1 MPSTNF
7 TRPSTRTLIIAVVAI
22 VIVALFASRF
32 FRSSPS
38 TVSESAQGE
47 DVQSLVNQVARH
59 TVVKQGELPAV
70 AIVADVPFLQSQ
82 NPIFYKDVQQGDRL
96 LVWSDR
102 AILYSPSRDLILAM
116 VSAPAA
122 PPTSAP
128 TSAPTTQESAT
139 IEVRNGSGE
148 VGLGRAMANKLQA
161 DGLKVL
167 TPSDARGTYPSTLIV
182 IKSGDQL
189 PKALQ
194 DLGAKVMSLPDGEI
208 ALKGDF
214 LVIVG
219 ADFKK

>member
-1 MPSTNF
+1 MPST
-7 TRPSTRTLIIAVVAI
+7 TLSRPSTRTIIIAVVAI
-22 VIVALFASRF
+22 VFVALFASYF

-38 TVSESAQGE
+38 KTVSESAQSE

-122 PPTSAP
+122 PPTS
-128 TSAPTTQESAT
+128 TSTTQESAT
-139 IEVRNGSGE
+139 I
-148 VGLGRAMANKLQA
+148 
-161 DGLKVL
+161 
-167 TPSDARGTYPSTLIV
+167 
-182 IKSGDQL
+182 
-189 PKALQ
+189 
-194 DLGAKVMSLPDGEI
+194 
-208 ALKGDF
+208 
-214 LVIVG
+214 
-219 ADFKK
+219 